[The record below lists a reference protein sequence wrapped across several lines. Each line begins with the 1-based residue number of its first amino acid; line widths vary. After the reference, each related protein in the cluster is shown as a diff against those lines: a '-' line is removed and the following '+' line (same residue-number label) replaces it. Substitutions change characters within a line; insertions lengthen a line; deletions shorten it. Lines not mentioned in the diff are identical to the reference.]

1 MKFDEARKAMVKYF
15 DSDEFKDREDA
26 KTTLPAIKVLQEINK
41 AGFLTTNSQTG
52 EDSSGFN
59 PDTKNY
65 YRIKERSYL
74 DGYMKK
80 EKAIKFIDHINTY
93 TDKIA
98 YFVYGNPDPAFE
110 KLYFGPDKN
119 AVPSIPVT
127 VSGTSKK
134 SVGDIDDLSAYTR
147 LPTTLPQST
156 FDFYKSHAKINK
168 SEDVHWVSVID
179 SVYGRHAL
187 KKDGLFTVVLEALKK

>member
-1 MKFDEARKAMVKYF
+1 MKFDEARKAMA
-15 DSDEFKDREDA
+15 SHLATNEFKDREDA

-65 YRIKERSYL
+65 YHIRERAYL

-80 EKAIKFIDHINTY
+80 EKAIKFIDYINTN

-127 VSGTSKK
+127 IAGISKK
-134 SVGDIDDLSAYTR
+134 SVADIKSFSPETEM
-147 LPTTLPQST
+147 PTTLPQST
-156 FDFYKSHAKINK
+156 FDFYKKYAKINK
-168 SEDVHWVSVID
+168 SEDVHWVSLID
-179 SVYGRHAL
+179 PVYGRHAL
-187 KKDGLFTVVLEALKK
+187 KKDGLFIVVLEALKK